1 MMYFLPVFGIN
12 INNQIN
18 FFVIVWTSRTVWKVS
33 LFGVFLVRIVQ
44 HLDWIRKDTSYL
56 CIQSKCGKIQ
66 TRKTPNTDSS
76 RNVGVTSFC
85 SKKAWFFWGCNSCDL
100 THLRLIFLSYITV
113 WKVSLFRVFLV
124 HIFSHLDLAFRK
136 PHHAFSVFNP
146 NPGKY
151 GREKLRIRTLF
162 THW

>member
-1 MMYFLPVFGIN
+1 M
-12 INNQIN
+12 Q
-18 FFVIVWTSRTVWKVS
+18 R
-33 LFGVFLVRIVQ
+33 RIEHCMKSVP
-44 HLDWIRKDTSYL
+44 IRSFSGLHFPALWLNTERYSESL
-56 CIQSKCGKIQ
+56 CIQSKCGKIR